1 MKIAY
6 AGRGILTGLALAGLV
21 AASTTARAEEND
33 LVNATLWTQTS
44 VEFKATALAAY
55 KLAEVMLDRSLADKN
70 STAATEQKDNYQD
83 KPPAVILDID
93 ETILDNTAYEAW
105 LIKANTGYSSK
116 TWAPFVKSSISK
128 PIPGSKEFIDYARS
142 KGVEVFYISNR
153 KAPEEEGTRKNLVDL
168 GYYINDKIDT
178 ILLRGEKK
186 EWGSNKSNRRAY
198 VAKDYRV
205 ILIVGDNLGDFVA
218 AKDATVADRAALL
231 TTYKDFWS
239 TKWITVANPMYG
251 SWEAA
256 TFGYN
261 FKLPSEEKRQMK
273 LDAMQYWQPKE

>member
-1 MKIAY
+1 M
-6 AGRGILTGLALAGLV
+6 
-21 AASTTARAEEND
+21 
-33 LVNATLWTQTS
+33 
-44 VEFKATALAAY
+44 
-55 KLAEVMLDRSLADKN
+55 
-70 STAATEQKDNYQD
+70 
-83 KPPAVILDID
+83 
-93 ETILDNTAYEAW
+93 
-105 LIKANTGYSSK
+105 
-116 TWAPFVKSSISK
+116 
-128 PIPGSKEFIDYARS
+128 
-142 KGVEVFYISNR
+142 
-153 KAPEEEGTRKNLVDL
+153 
-168 GYYINDKIDT
+168 
-178 ILLRGEKK
+178 
-186 EWGSNKSNRRAY
+186 GSNKSNRRAY